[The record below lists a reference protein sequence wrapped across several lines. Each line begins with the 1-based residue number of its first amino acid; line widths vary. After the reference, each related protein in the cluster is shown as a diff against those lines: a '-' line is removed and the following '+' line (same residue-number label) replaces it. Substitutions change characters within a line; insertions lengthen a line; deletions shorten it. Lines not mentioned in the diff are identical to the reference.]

1 MSTLQAKAQTSSGWN
16 ISISLNMSCVT
27 EGKMWCHGLEM
38 GQATGYIAGI
48 RVWSSKACAEVLK
61 SKLLLLE
68 AEQASLKL
76 V

>member
-1 MSTLQAKAQTSSGWN
+1 
-16 ISISLNMSCVT
+16 
-27 EGKMWCHGLEM
+27 M
-38 GQATGYIAGI
+38 GQATRYIAGI